1 MFNFAYILLMRF
13 SHFIFRSLVLCLLF
27 LYAVF
32 AQAGETLRLASTT
45 STDATGF
52 FKYILPVFEKQCACA
67 VNVIAVGTGKA
78 LKLGENGDVDVV
90 LVHSRAD
97 EDQFVAQGFGV
108 DRRDVMYNDFVI
120 VGPAADRADVRNAKT
135 AAAALQR
142 VRDTGA
148 TFVSRGDDSG
158 THKKELALWKTS
170 NIETKGSWYLAAGQG
185 MSEVLFM
192 ANERGA
198 YALSDRSTYT
208 ALKPKLDLAILFS
221 GDKSLH
227 NPYGVIAVN
236 PARYPDVNHRVA
248 KQFIDWLTSKLG
260 QQLIASFTVNGH
272 QLFFP
277 LAGN

>member
-1 MFNFAYILLMRF
+1 
-13 SHFIFRSLVLCLLF
+13 
-27 LYAVF
+27 
-32 AQAGETLRLASTT
+32 
-45 STDATGF
+45 
-52 FKYILPVFEKQCACA
+52 
-67 VNVIAVGTGKA
+67 
-78 LKLGENGDVDVV
+78 
-90 LVHSRAD
+90 
-97 EDQFVAQGFGV
+97 
-108 DRRDVMYNDFVI
+108 
-120 VGPAADRADVRNAKT
+120 
-135 AAAALQR
+135 
-142 VRDTGA
+142 
-148 TFVSRGDDSG
+148 
-158 THKKELALWKTS
+158 
-170 NIETKGSWYLAAGQG
+170 
-185 MSEVLFM
+185 M

-208 ALKPKLDLAILFS
+208 ALKPKLDLAIVFS